1 MKVGDLVKVRA
12 SVNTE
17 TVGIIVSFKSI
28 HYGGKKYCHVL
39 VDGEISPIHR
49 KNLEVLNESR

>member
-12 SVNTE
+12 SVNSE
-17 TVGIIVSFKSI
+17 AVGIIVSLKSI
-28 HYGGKKYCHVL
+28 HYGGKRYWHVL

-49 KNLEVLNESR
+49 KNLEVINESR